1 MREPILRRG
10 PSLAVLVAGTF
21 VGVMEHT
28 VVVTALPHIG
38 RAFPDSAVWLPWL
51 LATSLVGAALA
62 MPLGGHLADIW
73 GPKRTFSL
81 GVGLFAAGS
90 LLSGLVGL
98 AVPPETGLLLAARA
112 LQGLGGGVFAP
123 VALKVAGALYGGRS
137 RTQAVGL
144 AAAVGPLATIAGPL
158 LGGYLADHFP
168 WQVIFLVNVPPMLL
182 VGSLALWLLPEM
194 PRARGRGSDAAG
206 MLLLAGTL
214 LATMLALTLA
224 GHSGV
229 ADPRVFSTA
238 LLALLLGLL
247 LVSVERRQAAPLL
260 DPRVLGQAGTAA
272 IFPLAFVQGVVAY
285 GTIYF
290 VSLYVQT
297 HPHLRATGT
306 QAGLVLVAG
315 ALGQAIAAPLAGRLV
330 PRLGYRRAVLMGTL
344 ALALPLLALAMEPTA
359 LGLVGALV
367 FASRAGSA
375 MVRVPLA
382 AAGLEAAHDRA
393 GLISGLRQLSD
404 VVGGAVGPVALAALL
419 AGGSYAPGSF
429 GWVFASMGLLLLLS
443 LALARGLPESEPP
456 TSAREPETADT
467 SRAAGAAGGD
477 SGR

>member
-1 MREPILRRG
+1 MKEPILRRG

-38 RAFPDSAVWLPWL
+38 RALPGSTVWLPWV
-51 LATSLVGAALA
+51 LAASLIGAALA
-62 MPLGGHLADIW
+62 MPLGGHLADTC

-81 GVGLFAAGS
+81 GAGLFAAGS
-90 LLSGLVGL
+90 LLSGLVG
-98 AVPPETGLLLAARA
+98 LAARA

-123 VALKVAGALYGGRS
+123 VALKVASALYRGES
-137 RTQAVGL
+137 RTQAIGL
-144 AAAVGPLATIAGPL
+144 AAAVGPLATVAGPL

-168 WQVIFLVNVPPMLL
+168 WQAIFLVNVPPMLL
-182 VGSLALWLLPEM
+182 LGSMALWLLPG
-194 PRARGRGSDAAG
+194 PPQARGRGDAAG
-206 MLLLAGTL
+206 TLLLAGTL

-229 ADPRVFSTA
+229 GDPRVFATA
-238 LLALLLGLL
+238 LLALLLGVL
-247 LVSVERRQAAPLL
+247 LVSVERGQAAPLL

-297 HPHLRATGT
+297 HPDLRATGT

-330 PRLGYRRAVLMGTL
+330 PRLGYRRAVLLGTL

-359 LGLVGALV
+359 LGPVGGLV

-375 MVRVPLA
+375 LVRVPLA

-393 GLISGLRQLSD
+393 GLISGLRQLGD
-404 VVGGAVGPVALAALL
+404 VLGGAVGPVALAVIL
-419 AGGSYAPGSF
+419 ADESYAPGSF

-456 TSAREPETADT
+456 TSARERETANT